1 MRWTERVFVQGGVLG
16 SLFHLGKQRDCK
28 RPSPGH
34 PASLSIA
41 AAVAVVTAA
50 AAAADDGSENDDIN
64 DNGSE
69 DDDAIQ
75 PISVTDMNTSKFLS
89 FPGL

>member
-50 AAAADDGSENDDIN
+50 ASASSGD
-64 DNGSE
+64 E
-69 DDDAIQ
+69 DHLLYEVCQ
-75 PISVTDMNTSKFLS
+75 
-89 FPGL
+89 